1 MIDTAAA
8 SQGYPWSVAKRFLVV
23 FLIAA
28 ALLAGTAVTHYY
40 VGMRTERIERE
51 TSELLNVELGK
62 TAIARDLES
71 VTSDLMFLARHN
83 ELQGMFESDNR
94 KLWEMLAKQF
104 LVFITQKGKYDQ
116 IRFLDQTGMELVRV
130 NYNDGNPT
138 IVPEDQLQN
147 KTHRYYF
154 GKTWALARDGVYISP
169 MDLNIEH
176 GQVEQPQK
184 PMIRFGTPVFD
195 RSGRKRGILLF
206 NYLSANL
213 IRDFK
218 RAAANISDHVMLL
231 NSDGFWLSSPRR
243 DDEWG
248 FMYDNDRTFA
258 KAHPDAWQRIQAGE
272 SGQFHNEEGMF
283 SFTTVYPLL
292 HAAGDHRPVG
302 RIGSPAIDKGYYWKA
317 VSRVSPQLL
326 TTTPHYFFRR
336 HLLLY
341 AAMLGLLALASALL
355 ARATVRHQQAAT
367 QVEIERRVRGSLEG
381 KVEERTRE
389 LKDTQAEK
397 DRVMQ
402 QLIQAE
408 KMAAI
413 GTMASGIGHEIN
425 NPLYAILGMAE
436 AIRDEE
442 DISRCRGY
450 GRDII
455 KQSRR
460 IAEIVRNLSGYVRPA
475 AEHDL
480 EPVDVNETLSEA
492 VSMARRSLLSDHVEI
507 RENLMPVSRL
517 SAKSEEIQQAFF
529 NVIRNGMQAMKGR
542 GILEITSRQEGNRVW
557 IRIRDTGVG
566 IPAEHLGKI
575 YDPFFTTKGPDEGE
589 GLGLYIVQQIVN
601 KYAGTITLESKE
613 GRGTVCTIQFP
624 VGEKN

>member
-176 GQVEQPQK
+176 GQIEQPPK

-195 RSGRKRGILLF
+195 RSGRKRGIFLF
-206 NYLSANL
+206 NYLGANL

-258 KAHPDAWQRIQAGE
+258 TAHPDAWQRIQAGE

-302 RIGSPAIDKGYYWKA
+302 RIGSPVVNKGYYWKA

-336 HLLLY
+336 HMLLY

-367 QVEIERRVRGSLEG
+367 QVELERRVRGSLEG

-397 DRVMQ
+397 DRVVQ